1 MMGGVIVDCGVYA
14 EGERQDLPRNPETVA
29 QAIDDDGRC
38 FGWVGLH
45 EPTDAEMRRVQKLFG
60 LHELAVED
68 ALKAHQRPKV
78 EKFGDGLVV
87 VLRTLWYVDEGD
99 AVETGQVSVFISPR
113 YVVTVRHGE
122 GGELATT
129 RQQLEERAS
138 MLGHGPAAVLW
149 AICDAV
155 VDDYESVAEQV
166 EMDVDEV
173 ESSVFSP
180 ERTSDAERIYRLK
193 REVLE
198 MRRAIDPLRDPM
210 EQFAHGVAGINPKAS
225 PFFRDVADH
234 LNRVS
239 DQTEAID
246 ILLSSALNAHLARV
260 SVQQND
266 DMRKISAWV
275 AIAAVPTML
284 AGIYGMNFDN
294 MPELRWHFG
303 YYAVLLLIALVCF
316 TMYCV
321 FRKVGWL

>member
-1 MMGGVIVDCGVYA
+1 MIVDCGVYA
-14 EGERQDLPRNPETVA
+14 EGERQDLPRDPETVA
-29 QAIDDDGRC
+29 QAIDDNGEC

-45 EPTDAEMRRVQKLFG
+45 DPSDAEMRRVQGLFD

-68 ALKAHQRPKV
+68 ALKAHQRPKI
-78 EKFGDGLVV
+78 ERFGEAIVV

-99 AVETGQVSVFISPR
+99 AVETGQLSVFIGPR

-122 GGELATT
+122 GGELATA
-129 RQQLEERAS
+129 RHQLEERGS
-138 MLGHGPAAVLW
+138 LLGHGPAAVLW
-149 AICDAV
+149 AICDSV
-155 VDDYESVAEQV
+155 VDDYETVAESV
-166 EMDVDEV
+166 ELDVDEI

-180 ERTSDAERIYRLK
+180 ERTSDAERIYKLK

-198 MRRAIDPLRDPM
+198 MRRAVQPLRDPM
-210 EQFAHGVAGINPKAS
+210 EQFAHGMPGINPKAA
-225 PFFRDVADH
+225 PYFRDVVDH

-239 DQTEAID
+239 DQTESID
-246 ILLSSALNAHLARV
+246 TLLSSALNAHLARV

-266 DMRKISAWV
+266 DMRRISAWV
-275 AIAAVPTML
+275 AIAAVPTMV

-303 YYAVLLLIALVCF
+303 YYAVLLLLAVTCT
-316 TMYCV
+316 TMYRF